1 MFCCTL
7 LINYLINIKL
17 EEFNQTQ
24 NPFFMRKNVWFQ
36 VKSFTFLF
44 FIYHLFIFYYTTSLE
59 NRNQMERAAC
69 LAVLT
74 NNFEQAL
81 DILENASKTGRH
93 YLPS

>member
-36 VKSFTFLF
+36 VKRFTFLLYDF
-44 FIYHLFIFYYTTSLE
+44 CYTTSLE